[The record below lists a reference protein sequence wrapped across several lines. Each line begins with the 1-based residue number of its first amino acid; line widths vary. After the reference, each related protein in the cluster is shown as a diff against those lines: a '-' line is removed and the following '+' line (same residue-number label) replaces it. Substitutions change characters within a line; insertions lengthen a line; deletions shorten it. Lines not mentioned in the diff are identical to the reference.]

1 MVVDDLVNEVLKE
14 LLEPEAKH
22 AMENA
27 HAERDNRIAKLKAR
41 HVVAL
46 KKRMFK
52 SNTAKSAKVNGIY

>member
-1 MVVDDLVNEVLKE
+1 MIQLE

-27 HAERDNRIAKLKAR
+27 HTERDNRIAKLKAR
-41 HVVAL
+41 QVLAL